1 MQYEGSVV
9 QWECTKGID
18 VCNLVLTLLDSS
30 MNDKMIKFY
39 ITYYM
44 LTSNSLCE
52 LSKTS
57 WWSINYQSSTPFWVI
72 KVINYLIKGLY
83 ILVLIIYCMYVNYGN
98 CPSYFHCFW
107 KRNTLT
113 VLYLDL
119 CCVFQDI
126 LWISKEYQMY
136 ACTAYTTD
144 MKVQEKDSAC
154 AYFMKLFLHWAGFVK
169 VILTGSVLVLNN

>member
-1 MQYEGSVV
+1 M
-9 QWECTKGID
+9 
-18 VCNLVLTLLDSS
+18 
-30 MNDKMIKFY
+30 
-39 ITYYM
+39 
-44 LTSNSLCE
+44 
-52 LSKTS
+52 
-57 WWSINYQSSTPFWVI
+57 
-72 KVINYLIKGLY
+72 LIKGIVRLTF
-83 ILVLIIYCMYVNYGN
+83 IVFGRGIPG
-98 CPSYFHCFW
+98 
-107 KRNTLT
+107 TLT

-144 MKVQEKDSAC
+144 MKVQEKDGAC

>member
-39 ITYYM
+39 ITKYM

-72 KVINYLIKGLY
+72 RVINYLIKGLY
-83 ILVLIIYCMYVNYGN
+83 ILVLIIYCMYMLIKGIVRLTFIVFGSGILLQCYIWTFAV
-98 CPSYFHCFW
+98 YFKTYCEFQ
-107 KRNTLT
+107 RNTKCMHALLIPQTWKYRRKT
-113 VLYLDL
+113 VHVHISWNCFCIEPDL
-119 CCVFQDI
+119 
-126 LWISKEYQMY
+126 
-136 ACTAYTTD
+136 
-144 MKVQEKDSAC
+144 
-154 AYFMKLFLHWAGFVK
+154 
-169 VILTGSVLVLNN
+169 